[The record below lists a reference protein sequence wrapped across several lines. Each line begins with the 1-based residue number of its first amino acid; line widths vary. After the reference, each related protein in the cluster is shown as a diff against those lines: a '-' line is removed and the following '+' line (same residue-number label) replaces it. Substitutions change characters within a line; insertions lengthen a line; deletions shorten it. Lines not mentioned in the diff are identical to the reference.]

1 MDAGFLKEKHGPLPT
16 WAWMLIGLGVA
27 VTISVIRNNLA
38 AKKKADQD
46 TTADTETGDADAI
59 DLIGGNQR
67 PPIVFQ
73 NYVTSL
79 FTPPVGG
86 RNSPPTAPPPVTT
99 PPAAPPP
106 VSTDPVKPPVV
117 RQPPP
122 GKPPATKPP
131 APKPAGQWV
140 TVSKWTAKNPPWN
153 STVWGI
159 ANHIYHNG
167 SRWTSI
173 WNAPQNSALKT
184 RRKDP
189 QHIQPGDKIWVPA

>member
-1 MDAGFLKEKHGPLPT
+1 MDMAFLTEKKGPLPL
-16 WAWMLIGLGVA
+16 WAWLLIGLGLA
-27 VTISVIRNNLA
+27 VTFSVIRNNLA
-38 AKKKADQD
+38 AKKNADQG
-46 TTADTETGDADAI
+46 TTADTETGDNV

-73 NYVTSL
+73 NYSTSI
-79 FTPPVGG
+79 FTPPMGG
-86 RNSPPTAPPPVTT
+86 RTTPPVAPPPVTT

-106 VSTDPVKPPVV
+106 PSDGPATPPPDK
-117 RQPPP
+117 QPPTP
-122 GKPPATKPP
+122 KPPATKPP
-131 APKPAGQWV
+131 VKKPAGQWV

-173 WNAPQNSALKT
+173 WNAPQNAALKT